1 MDDGQ
6 ANRKLIRLIL
16 EKAGCSIV
24 EAVNGKDAYDRALAG
39 DFDVVLMDM
48 QMPVMDGYQATS
60 KLRQAGYEKTVI
72 ALTANT
78 MIGDKEKCRD
88 AGCDDFIPK
97 PVEIDSL
104 LQTLAPYLSHLPK
117 PVERDEEE
125 TIQRSASSM
134 PSNQAVQTSNEI
146 ESKAD
151 FEIASRDILVE
162 LEKAFENNN
171 VNGFAEAVCE
181 MNKLALSVDN
191 DHCASECQSV
201 MQEIVRSGS
210 RLENS
215 MIDRVLNSL
224 QATITPASQ
233 PSPVKVT
240 EKIVVESSP
249 IRSTLPVDEVEFYE
263 ILCEFSNT
271 LDAKHKEMERACEE
285 QDFTELT
292 NLAHWLK
299 GAGGTCGYHQF
310 STPAKDME
318 DAAKSTQ
325 IEGVKAHLAE
335 IKSLIDRIEL
345 PSEPP
350 VASS

>member
-1 MDDGQ
+1 M
-6 ANRKLIRLIL
+6 
-16 EKAGCSIV
+16 
-24 EAVNGKDAYDRALAG
+24 
-39 DFDVVLMDM
+39 
-48 QMPVMDGYQATS
+48 
-60 KLRQAGYEKTVI
+60 
-72 ALTANT
+72 
-78 MIGDKEKCRD
+78 
-88 AGCDDFIPK
+88 
-97 PVEIDSL
+97 
-104 LQTLAPYLSHLPK
+104 
-117 PVERDEEE
+117 
-125 TIQRSASSM
+125 
-134 PSNQAVQTSNEI
+134 
-146 ESKAD
+146 
-151 FEIASRDILVE
+151 
-162 LEKAFENNN
+162 
-171 VNGFAEAVCE
+171 
-181 MNKLALSVDN
+181 
-191 DHCASECQSV
+191 
-201 MQEIVRSGS
+201 
-210 RLENS
+210 
-215 MIDRVLNSL
+215 
-224 QATITPASQ
+224 
-233 PSPVKVT
+233 
-240 EKIVVESSP
+240 VESSP